1 MRAFGVCVALGLA
14 MGATRADSEPR
25 CARAEA
31 SAISE
36 VKALPAL
43 ARKLDAGAPIRI
55 VALGSSSTEGTPDIA
70 RDAIYP
76 AVLGRELSASLHASV
91 EVINKGKGGEDV
103 FAMAAR
109 LERDVFS
116 QKPDLV
122 VWQLGA
128 NDVLQRDGVAGP
140 IARIQQVLDEF
151 RLREMPVVLVDL
163 QAGPAFD
170 RDKDTEVMQ
179 AAIERASERNGVMH
193 FHRQALMRRLIDL
206 KAAEMPD
213 LVLKDGIHMSA
224 LAHQCT
230 GQLLARQIARA
241 SLMRRANVAATEMR
255 GRE

>member
-1 MRAFGVCVALGLA
+1 MPLGVLALLCAGVSLARAE
-14 MGATRADSEPR
+14 SEPR
-25 CARAEA
+25 CAKAEA
-31 SAISE
+31 SAIAQ
-36 VKALPAL
+36 VKALPVL
-43 ARKLDAGAPIRI
+43 ASKVEAGAPIRI
-55 VALGSSSTEGTPDIA
+55 VALGSSSTEGTPEIP
-70 RDAIYP
+70 REAIFP
-76 AVLGRELSASLHASV
+76 AVMGRELATTLQAPV

-109 LERDVFS
+109 LERDVFA

-128 NDVLQRDGVAGP
+128 NDVLQRDGVEAP
-140 IARIQQVLDEF
+140 IARMQQVLDEF
-151 RLREMPVVLVDL
+151 RSRAVPVVLVDL

-170 RDKDTEVMQ
+170 RDADTPAMQ

-193 FHRQALMRRLIDL
+193 FHRRALMRRLIDL
-206 KAAEMPD
+206 KAAEMPE

-241 SLMRRANVAATEMR
+241 SLMRRAQVATGDAR
-255 GRE
+255 AAD